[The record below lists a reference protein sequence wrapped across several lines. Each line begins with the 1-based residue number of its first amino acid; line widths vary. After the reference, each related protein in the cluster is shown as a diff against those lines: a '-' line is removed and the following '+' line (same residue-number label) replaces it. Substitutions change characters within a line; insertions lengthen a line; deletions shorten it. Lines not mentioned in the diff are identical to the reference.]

1 MLTPEELRQIQR
13 LHIQA
18 GRNIDSL
25 AAGEYRSAFKG
36 SGMEFEEVRPYVP
49 GDDVRWIDW
58 NVTARSDEP
67 YIKEFREEREL
78 TMLLILDVSGS
89 VRFGGG
95 GQDGR
100 TDKRLQVARMAGG
113 LAYAALRNSDRVGL
127 LRFTDRV
134 ETFLPPRKSRG
145 HGWEVIRATF
155 EGSAASTR
163 TDLGLALEHANR
175 ILKRRSVVVILSDF
189 LSPLSFTDPLRAL
202 SRRHRVH
209 AFLFHDPLES
219 AMPPVG
225 LVTLE
230 DAETGELVTVDAG
243 RMRATRAEEPGL
255 SPGRARTGSWWER
268 LFSGR
273 PAENP
278 VSTGGSSSREPE
290 FSGTVE
296 ERTGLLRRHRVRV
309 TAVST
314 RDDAFLKLHQHFRG
328 GR

>member
-67 YIKEFREEREL
+67 YVKEFREEREL

-100 TDKRLQVARMAGG
+100 TDKRLQVARVAGG
-113 LAYAALRNSDRVGL
+113 LAYAALRSSDRVGL

-145 HGWEVIRATF
+145 HGWEVIRAAF
-155 EGSAASTR
+155 EGAAASPR

-189 LSPLSFTDPLRAL
+189 LSPPRFTDPLRAL

-209 AFLFHDPLES
+209 AFLFHDPLEA
-219 AMPPVG
+219 AMPPAG
-225 LVTLE
+225 LVALE
-230 DAETGELVTVDAG
+230 DAETGALVTVDAG
-243 RMRATRAEEPGL
+243 RVRAARAEEGGPPEPRG
-255 SPGRARTGSWWER
+255 WWQR
-268 LFSGR
+268 LFSRESAPERAGA
-273 PAENP
+273 AEDP
-278 VSTGGSSSREPE
+278 VSP
-290 FSGTVE
+290 GTVE
-296 ERTGLLRRHRVRV
+296 ERTALLRRHRVRV